1 MNECERI
8 REQFSA
14 YLDGELT
21 ETEAETVR
29 AHLDACPAC
38 RAEYAA
44 WLALSEAL
52 EPGELPEGLHESVM
66 AKLAPDIAARR
77 KKQRLVRLRPALSV
91 AAVLVVIVG
100 AVFAA
105 GGLRWGGSAAPMK
118 AETNTVTTTVTTS
131 YGYSTS
137 MQQAETEAD
146 ADLYAEEAAEEPAE
160 IPAPMATAALMPESE
175 SAPDS
180 FNESYRSAE
189 AAAANAAGGADNG
202 GSLDDAAQQT
212 ITTAEYGDAGAAPEA
227 AAGILVWPDEITH
240 AVVTVGGTEY
250 LRADQPDQLALLAQY
265 VQALSLAASRT
276 EGQPEAERGDTVL
289 VFCNGETEVLRM
301 ELLDT
306 GWFRIDGGRWYPRS
320 AEDGW
325 NALLEALK

>member
-8 REQFSA
+8 REQLSA

-44 WLALSEAL
+44 YLALSEAL

-118 AETNTVTTTVTTS
+118 AETNTVTSTMSTS
-131 YGYSTS
+131 YGEYAAA
-137 MQQAETEAD
+137 QEDAAEAEAD
-146 ADLYAEEAAEEPAE
+146 LFIEETAEEPAE
-160 IPAPMATAALMPESE
+160 YPMPMATAAPMPESE
-175 SAPDS
+175 PASDGFDERGRP
-180 FNESYRSAE
+180 AE
-189 AAAANAAGGADNG
+189 PAAANAAGAARDGG
-202 GSLDDAAQQT
+202 GSDASTQQT
-212 ITTAEYGDAGAAPEA
+212 FTTAESWNGEAAPEA
-227 AAGILVWPDEITH
+227 AEGILVWPDEITH
-240 AVVTVGGTEY
+240 AVVTAGGAEI
-250 LRADQPDQLALLAQY
+250 LHADRPDQLALLAQY

-289 VFCNGETEVLRM
+289 AFFNGETEVLRV
-301 ELLDT
+301 ELLET

-325 NALLEALK
+325 QTVVTDLE